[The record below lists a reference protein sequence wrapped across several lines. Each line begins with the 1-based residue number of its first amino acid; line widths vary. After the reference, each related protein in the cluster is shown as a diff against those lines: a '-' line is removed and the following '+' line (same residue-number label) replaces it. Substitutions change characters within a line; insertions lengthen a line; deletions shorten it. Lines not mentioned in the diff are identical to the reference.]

1 MMTMNEMRTLMET
14 FSAVYTDVRLLDADA
29 VETVREGAYTASSG
43 GKCYACE
50 HKKHFA
56 RLCAAKQ
63 ALVSGKKHCRIEVCG
78 ADVMHITALPYQIEG
93 RPYVLEL
100 IQRTPCQGTL
110 DADSGERIM
119 RELSGYNTKL
129 YRDALTGAY
138 NRRYYE
144 DVVRKMTGPS
154 CVAVMDLDD
163 FKLCNDTY
171 GHHAGDLALEAAANA
186 IRSCVRDN
194 DALIR
199 FGGDEF
205 LLILHGIPGDY
216 LKIALERVRAA
227 AQNTIIPGFPHLHLS
242 LSIGGVAQNAKEP
255 IETAIRRADKLMY
268 QAKMRKNAVVCVGT
282 PDQPNLPDLIEE
294 AKPQIL
300 IVDDSAFNREL
311 LTEILHDDYR
321 ILEAEDGRVGLAQMQ
336 RHRSD
341 ISLVLLDIN
350 MPAMNGFEV
359 LAAMNDDHSIEDVPV
374 IMISSEASETAIR
387 RSYEL
392 GASDYINRPFDS
404 KVVYSRVS
412 NTLKLYA
419 RQRQL
424 VRMVSEQI
432 RVREKSTA
440 ALTNAL
446 CQIIEFRNGENGEHI
461 RHIHTLTELLL
472 NRLLEISD
480 EYHLSAEQQ
489 DHIPLAA
496 ALHDVGKIAI
506 DEAILHKPGRL
517 TAEEFEIMKT
527 HSARGA
533 DMLRKLEGFDQEPLL
548 QTACEIAR
556 WHHERWDGRGY
567 PDGLKG
573 NEIPI
578 GAQIV
583 SLADVYDALTS
594 ERCYKEAYSGEK
606 AMHMILSGECGA
618 FNPLLLRCLTDVEG
632 ELRAALHP

>member
-1 MMTMNEMRTLMET
+1 MMTMNEMQALMET

-29 VETVREGAYTASSG
+29 VDAICEGAYTASSD

-50 HKKHFA
+50 HKRHFS
-56 RLCAAKQ
+56 RHCAAKQ
-63 ALVSGKKHCRIEVCG
+63 ALVSGEKHCRIEVCG

-144 DVVRKMTGPS
+144 DVARKTTGPS

-186 IRSCVRDN
+186 IRACVRDN
-194 DALIR
+194 DVLIR

-216 LKIALERVRAA
+216 LKIVLERVRTA
-227 AQNTIIPGFPHLHLS
+227 AQNAVIPGFPHLHLS

-255 IETAIRRADKLMY
+255 VEAAIRRADKLMY
-268 QAKMRKNAVVCVGT
+268 QAKVRKNAVVCAGT
-282 PDQPNLPDLIEE
+282 MDQPDLPNLIEE

-311 LTEILHDDYR
+311 LAEILHDEYR
-321 ILEAEDGRVGLAQMQ
+321 ILEAEDGQIGLSQMQ

-341 ISLVLLDIN
+341 LSLILLDIN
-350 MPAMNGFEV
+350 MPVMNGFDV
-359 LAAMNDDHSIEDVPV
+359 LTAMNDDHSIEDIPV
-374 IMISSEASETAIR
+374 IMISSEASEAAIR

-419 RQRQL
+419 KQRQL

-440 ALTNAL
+440 TLTNAL
-446 CQIIEFRNGENGEHI
+446 CQIIEFRNGESGEHI
-461 RHIHTLTELLL
+461 RHIRTLTELLL
-472 NRLLEISD
+472 NRLLEISG
-480 EYHLSAEQQ
+480 EYSLSSERQ

-506 DEAILHKPGRL
+506 DETILDKPGRL

-533 DMLRKLEGFDQEPLL
+533 NMLRKLDGFDQEPLL

-578 GAQIV
+578 SAQIV

-594 ERCYKEAYSGEK
+594 ERCYKEAYSHEK
-606 AMHMILSGECGA
+606 AMRMILDGECGA
-618 FNPLLLRCLTDVEG
+618 FNPLLLQCLTDVEG
-632 ELRAALHP
+632 ELRAALHT

>member
-1 MMTMNEMRTLMET
+1 
-14 FSAVYTDVRLLDADA
+14 
-29 VETVREGAYTASSG
+29 
-43 GKCYACE
+43 
-50 HKKHFA
+50 
-56 RLCAAKQ
+56 
-63 ALVSGKKHCRIEVCG
+63 
-78 ADVMHITALPYQIEG
+78 
-93 RPYVLEL
+93 
-100 IQRTPCQGTL
+100 
-110 DADSGERIM
+110 
-119 RELSGYNTKL
+119 
-129 YRDALTGAY
+129 
-138 NRRYYE
+138 
-144 DVVRKMTGPS
+144 
-154 CVAVMDLDD
+154 
-163 FKLCNDTY
+163 
-171 GHHAGDLALEAAANA
+171 
-186 IRSCVRDN
+186 
-194 DALIR
+194 
-199 FGGDEF
+199 
-205 LLILHGIPGDY
+205 
-216 LKIALERVRAA
+216 
-227 AQNTIIPGFPHLHLS
+227 
-242 LSIGGVAQNAKEP
+242 
-255 IETAIRRADKLMY
+255 
-268 QAKMRKNAVVCVGT
+268 
-282 PDQPNLPDLIEE
+282 
-294 AKPQIL
+294 
-300 IVDDSAFNREL
+300 
-311 LTEILHDDYR
+311 
-321 ILEAEDGRVGLAQMQ
+321 
-336 RHRSD
+336 
-341 ISLVLLDIN
+341 
-350 MPAMNGFEV
+350 
-359 LAAMNDDHSIEDVPV
+359 
-374 IMISSEASETAIR
+374 MISSEASETAIR

-440 ALTNAL
+440 TLTNAL

-594 ERCYKEAYSGEK
+594 ERCCKEAYSREK

-618 FNPLLLRCLTDVEG
+618 FNPLLLRCLTDVQN
-632 ELRAALHP
+632 ELRNALHP

>member
-1 MMTMNEMRTLMET
+1 MMTMNEMRALMESL
-14 FSAVYTDVRLLDADA
+14 SAIYTDIRLLDADA
-29 VETVREGAYTASSG
+29 VNAVCEGAYTASSG
-43 GKCYACE
+43 GACYACE
-50 HKKHFA
+50 HKRHFS
-56 RLCAAKQ
+56 RRCAAKL
-63 ALVSGKKHCRIEVCG
+63 ALSSGEKQCRIEVCG
-78 ADVMHITALPYQIEG
+78 ADVMHITAIPYSIDGE
-93 RPYVLEL
+93 PYVLEL

-119 RELSGYNTKL
+119 REISGYNTKL
-129 YRDALTGAY
+129 YRDAMTGAY

-144 DVVRKMTGPS
+144 EVARKIAGPS

-163 FKLCNDTY
+163 FKLCNDTC
-171 GHHAGDLALEAAANA
+171 GHHAGDLALEAAASA

-194 DALIR
+194 DILIR

-216 LKIALERVRAA
+216 LKIVLERVRAA
-227 AQNTIIPGFPHLHLS
+227 VQNAVIPGFPHLHLS
-242 LSIGGVAQNAKEP
+242 LSIGAVAQGLKE
-255 IETAIRRADKLMY
+255 TMDAAIQRADKLMY
-268 QAKMRKNAVVCVGT
+268 QAKVRKNAVVCAGT
-282 PDQPNLPDLIEE
+282 PDQPALPNLVEE

-300 IVDDSAFNREL
+300 IVDDSEFNREL
-311 LTEILHDDYR
+311 LSEILRDDYR
-321 ILEAEDGRVGLAQMQ
+321 ILEAADGQIGLEQLS

-341 ISLVLLDIN
+341 IGLILLDIN
-350 MPAMNGFEV
+350 MPVMNGFEV
-359 LAAMNDDHSIEDVPV
+359 LAAMNDDHAIEDVPV
-374 IMISSEASETAIR
+374 IMISSEASESAIR

-392 GASDYINRPFDS
+392 GASDYINRPFDA

-419 RQRQL
+419 KQRQL

-432 RVREKSTA
+432 RGREKTTA
-440 ALTNAL
+440 TLTNAL
-446 CQIIEFRNGENGEHI
+446 CQIIEFRNGGNSEHI

-472 NRLLEISD
+472 HRLLEISG
-480 EYHLSAEQQ
+480 EYSLSAEQQ
-489 DHIPLAA
+489 ERIPAA
-496 ALHDVGKIAI
+496 AVLHDVGKIAI
-506 DEAILHKPGRL
+506 DEAILGKPGRL

-533 DMLRKLEGFDQEPLL
+533 NMLRKLDGFDQEPLL

-578 GAQIV
+578 SAQIV

-594 ERCYKEAYSGEK
+594 ERCYKEAYSHEK
-606 AMHMILSGECGA
+606 AMRMILDGECGA
-618 FNPLLLRCLTDVEG
+618 FNPLLLQCLTDVEG
-632 ELRAALHP
+632 ELRAALHT